1 MTAIQTLSRLKLAVF
16 HSSANVLSSLLAF
29 AITLLSVSLTID
41 YLGTE
46 RFGVWMTIASISSM
60 LTFLDMG
67 VGNGLVSQVAK
78 SRASSDSD
86 QLAKTATRGLLIL
99 CLIGL
104 VVGSVLVILNHFY
117 PVANFLNI
125 DSDVAR
131 KDARQLVSLL
141 IILFSLNIPLNGI
154 FKIMLGL
161 QRGWI
166 VHTIRS
172 LAAIVSMLLIYLLAE
187 REAPPVQLLMATY
200 GVMVLCPIVLV
211 PYFLANDLLTRQA
224 NTDWAHATAEYR
236 ALINVG
242 GLFLALQIG
251 IMVGWGSDA
260 LIISALD
267 SAAAV
272 AQFAIIQRL
281 YQFVSIPMN
290 ILNNP
295 LWGAYADAHVQG
307 DKVFIRKT
315 LNILSTRH
323 TNPKYHAVDY
333 PVSTDRAGYW
343 ISGLNDHVDV
353 SENLVLAFA
362 IWKVLQSVGHSFSM
376 ALNGMHIVK
385 IQVYSVVLLCA
396 IALPMKLVLTPQY
409 GAEGAVWS
417 TVVAYSLSTVLFYAI
432 VFRKVCF
439 QSWKPVTLHN
449 LATKGS
455 AANPGR

>member
-1 MTAIQTLSRLKLAVF
+1 MTAIQTRVRLKLAIF
-16 HSSANVLSSLLAF
+16 HSSANVMSSLLAF

-78 SRASSDSD
+78 SRKSSDAD
-86 QLAKTATRGLLIL
+86 QLSKTATRGLLIL

-104 VVGSVLVILNHFY
+104 VVGSVLSIFNHLY
-117 PVANFLNI
+117 PVVDFLNI
-125 DSDVAR
+125 DSNIAR
-131 KDARQLVSLL
+131 QDARQLVSLL
-141 IILFSLNIPLNGI
+141 IILFSLNIPLNGM

-166 VHTIRS
+166 VHTIQS
-172 LAAIVSMLLIYLLAE
+172 LSSIISMLLIYLLAE

-200 GVMVLCPIVLV
+200 GAMVLSPIVLV
-211 PYFLANDLLTRQA
+211 PYFLAHRLLTRHA
-224 NTDWAHATAEYR
+224 NTNWAHAIVEYR
-236 ALINVG
+236 TLINVG

-281 YQFVSIPMN
+281 YQLVSIPMN

-307 DKVFIRKT
+307 DNEFIRKT
-315 LNILSTRH
+315 LTFSLLGTLALSITLSTIL
-323 TNPKYHAVDY
+323 YHL
-333 PVSTDRAGYW
+333 TDW
-343 ISGLNDHVDV
+343 ILDVWIDGHVDV
-353 SENLVLAFA
+353 SKNLVLAFA
-362 IWKVLQSVGHSFSM
+362 IWKILQSVGHSFSM

-385 IQVYSVVLLCA
+385 VQVYSVALLCA
-396 IALPMKLVLTPQY
+396 IALPMKLILTPRY

-417 TVVAYSLSTVLFYAI
+417 TVVAYSLSTVLFYII
-432 VFRKVCF
+432 VFRKYF
-439 QSWKPVTLHN
+439 FNRSNH
-449 LATKGS
+449 
-455 AANPGR
+455 